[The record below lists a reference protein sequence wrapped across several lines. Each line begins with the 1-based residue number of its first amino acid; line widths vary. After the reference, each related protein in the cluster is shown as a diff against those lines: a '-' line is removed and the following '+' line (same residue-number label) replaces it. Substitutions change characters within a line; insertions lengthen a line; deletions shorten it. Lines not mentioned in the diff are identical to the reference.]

1 MTRRLI
7 PILVALLGFLTFPD
21 GQLSMAQD
29 GTDAQ
34 KPFITGDGLSFGTA
48 ASFSLIASFGG
59 KADPINGLAERPL
72 PTTSGHS
79 LHTGKIRFQRGP
91 SVALRL

>member
-34 KPFITGDGLSFGTA
+34 KPFITGDGLSFGMA
-48 ASFSLIASFGG
+48 ASFSLIASLGHKQTFFKPAQNVRFRGQ
-59 KADPINGLAERPL
+59 
-72 PTTSGHS
+72 SGN
-79 LHTGKIRFQRGP
+79 R
-91 SVALRL
+91 LRYISAP